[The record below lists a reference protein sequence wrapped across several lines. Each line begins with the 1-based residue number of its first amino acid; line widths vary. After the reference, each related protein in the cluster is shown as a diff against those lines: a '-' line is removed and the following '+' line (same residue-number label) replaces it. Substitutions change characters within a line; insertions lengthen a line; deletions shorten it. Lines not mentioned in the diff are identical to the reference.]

1 MDSKHIIRI
10 LTFISFCHQKDEI
23 IKMYDGVINPIEI
36 DRLYNETIN
45 NDDRYIEIFNK
56 HTIYNIK

>member
-1 MDSKHIIRI
+1 VTTILHNPV
-10 LTFISFCHQKDEI
+10 LTFISFGHQKDEI
-23 IKMYDGVINPIEI
+23 IKMYDGVVNPIEI

-56 HTIYNIK
+56 HAIYNIK

>member
-10 LTFISFCHQKDEI
+10 LTLSSFGYQKDEI
-23 IKMYDGVINPIEI
+23 IKMYDGFVAPTEI

-45 NDDRYIEIFNK
+45 NDDRFIEIFNK
-56 HTIYNIK
+56 HAIYNI

>member
-10 LTFISFCHQKDEI
+10 LTFISFGYQKDEI
-23 IKMYDGVINPIEI
+23 IKMYDGFVAPTEI

-45 NDDRYIEIFNK
+45 NDDRFIEIFNK
-56 HTIYNIK
+56 HAIYNI